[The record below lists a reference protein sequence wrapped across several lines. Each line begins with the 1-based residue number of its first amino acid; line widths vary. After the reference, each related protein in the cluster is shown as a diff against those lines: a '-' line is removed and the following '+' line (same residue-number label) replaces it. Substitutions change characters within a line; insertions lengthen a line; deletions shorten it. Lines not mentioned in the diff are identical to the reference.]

1 MNENDSTSE
10 RPDADSLTGYIVTY
24 KIILAA
30 VTQHH
35 FFKCQTCITLNKK
48 KKKVKRILALTAYEI
63 AN

>member
-1 MNENDSTSE
+1 MNENDRTSE

-24 KIILAA
+24 KCILAA

-48 KKKVKRILALTAYEI
+48 KKK
-63 AN
+63 

>member
-1 MNENDSTSE
+1 MNENDSASE

-24 KIILAA
+24 KSIPAA
-30 VTQHH
+30 ATQHH

-48 KKKVKRILALTAYEI
+48 KKKVKKILALTICEI